1 MMRDFGASELVA
13 ILGVTTYMLGLAVG
27 SVLLAPVS
35 EIYGRR
41 PVYTVS
47 MFIFAVLVLPCAVA
61 TSMTEILIVRFL
73 GCVTPSPR

>member
-1 MMRDFGASELVA
+1 MMKDFGASEPVA

-41 PVYTVS
+41 PVYAVS

-61 TSMTEILIVRFL
+61 TSMCEILVVRFL
-73 GCVTPSPR
+73 G